1 MEEQNIIN
9 SGDKPTLL
17 NLNNVA
23 RSNRFYR
30 KEIWTGEYLQ
40 LTVMSIPVGGEV
52 GLELHNENDQMIGVE
67 YGVASVYSG
76 ATKQGVKFMGNVNS
90 DYAIFIPAGTW
101 HNIINDGNVP
111 LKLYS
116 VYAPPHH
123 PKGTMH
129 KTKFDSDLA
138 DY

>member
-1 MEEQNIIN
+1 MEEQKIIN

-90 DYAIFIPAGTW
+90 DYVIFIPAGTW

-123 PKGTMH
+123 PKGTVH